1 MEHCLQAH
9 AERREGR
16 DDALAQQASLG
27 SLLQRLLILHS
38 TKLMAL
44 AVFFAAMQLP
54 GAIVWLLTGDP
65 CRDMLLQSM

>member
-1 MEHCLQAH
+1 M
-9 AERREGR
+9 
-16 DDALAQQASLG
+16 AQQASLG

-44 AVFFAAMQLP
+44 AVFFAAMQQP
-54 GAIVWLLTGDP
+54 GAIGWLLTGDP